1 MYFAIVMAK
10 FPDKRTRVCLFFRTL
25 FRLRYKVTLV
35 NTACLDQ
42 PGSKLVWPTHMAVID
57 PMLLFSELYNY
68 PLQPFVDERFF
79 ANRIFR
85 SILSVFDSISV
96 PNLRKSRNGLEQ
108 AKKLNGLCYN
118 ALKEG
123 KTVIFY
129 PSGHCTSD
137 GKESMGG
144 RNMAHTIAQQLPSGT
159 RIIGVKIRG
168 LWGSCTSRY
177 GRKGTPP
184 IFPTMFTNA
193 WKLFFPRRKVTME
206 FEDITD
212 LVLSWQGMDKVE
224 FNHHLEEY
232 YNSKGIDEPK
242 TK

>member
-1 MYFAIVMAK
+1 MAK

-25 FRLRYKVTLV
+25 FRMRYKVTLV

-42 PGSKLVWPTHMAVID
+42 PDSKLVWPTHMAVID

-79 ANRIFR
+79 ANGVFR
-85 SILSVFDSISV
+85 SILGVFDSISV

-108 AKKLNGLCYN
+108 AKQLNGLCYD
-118 ALKEG
+118 ALKAG
-123 KTVIFY
+123 RTVIFY

-144 RNMAHTIAQQLPSGT
+144 RNMAHTIAQQLPEET
-159 RIIGVKIRG
+159 RVIGVKIRG

-212 LVLSWQGMDKVE
+212 LVRSWQGMNKVE
-224 FNHHLEEY
+224 FNHHLEDY
-232 YNSKGIDEPK
+232 FNSKGIDEPK
-242 TK
+242 TR

>member
-1 MYFAIVMAK
+1 MAK

-25 FRLRYKVTLV
+25 FRMRYKVTLV
-35 NTACLDQ
+35 NVECLNQ

-57 PMLLFSELYNY
+57 PMLVFSELYKY

-79 ANRIFR
+79 ANKVFR
-85 SILSVFDSISV
+85 SILKVFDSISV

-108 AKKLNGLCYN
+108 AKQLNNLCL
-118 ALKEG
+118 ASLQAG

-137 GKESMGG
+137 GKESLGG
-144 RNMAHTIAQQLPSGT
+144 RNMAHTMAQIMPDET
-159 RIIGVKIRG
+159 RVIGVKIRG

-184 IFPTMFTNA
+184 IFPTMFTNL
-193 WKLFFPRRKVTME
+193 WKLFVPRRKVTME

-212 LVLSWQGMDKVE
+212 MVRSWKGLEKTE
-224 FNHHLEEY
+224 FNHNLEEY
-232 YNSKGIDEPK
+232 YNSKGIDQPK

>member
-232 YNSKGIDEPK
+232 YNSKGIDQPK
-242 TK
+242 TR

>member
-1 MYFAIVMAK
+1 MAK

-144 RNMAHTIAQQLPSGT
+144 RNMAHTIAQQRPSGT

>member
-1 MYFAIVMAK
+1 M
-10 FPDKRTRVCLFFRTL
+10 
-25 FRLRYKVTLV
+25 RYKVTLV

-79 ANRIFR
+79 ANGVFR
-85 SILSVFDSISV
+85 SILGVFDSISV

-108 AKKLNGLCYN
+108 AKQLNGLCYD
-118 ALKEG
+118 ALKAG
-123 KTVIFY
+123 RTVIFY

-144 RNMAHTIAQQLPSGT
+144 RNMAHTIAQQLPEET
-159 RIIGVKIRG
+159 RVIGVKIRG

-212 LVLSWQGMDKVE
+212 LVRSWQGMNKVE

>member
-1 MYFAIVMAK
+1 MAK

-25 FRLRYKVTLV
+25 FRMRYKVTLV

-79 ANRIFR
+79 ANGVFR
-85 SILSVFDSISV
+85 SILGVFDSISV

-108 AKKLNGLCYN
+108 AKQLNGLCYD
-118 ALKEG
+118 ALKAG
-123 KTVIFY
+123 RTVIFY

-144 RNMAHTIAQQLPSGT
+144 RNMAHTIAQQLPEET
-159 RIIGVKIRG
+159 RVIGVKIRG

-212 LVLSWQGMDKVE
+212 LVRSWQGMDKVE
-224 FNHHLEEY
+224 FNHHLEDY
-232 YNSKGIDEPK
+232 FNSKGIDEPK

>member
-1 MYFAIVMAK
+1 M
-10 FPDKRTRVCLFFRTL
+10 
-25 FRLRYKVTLV
+25 RYKVTLV

-79 ANRIFR
+79 ANGVFR
-85 SILSVFDSISV
+85 SILGVFDSISV

-108 AKKLNGLCYN
+108 AKQLNGLCYD
-118 ALKEG
+118 ALKAG
-123 KTVIFY
+123 RTVIFY

-144 RNMAHTIAQQLPSGT
+144 RNMAHTIAQQLPEET
-159 RIIGVKIRG
+159 RVIGVKIRG

-212 LVLSWQGMDKVE
+212 LVRSWQGMDKVE
-224 FNHHLEEY
+224 FNHHLEDY
-232 YNSKGIDEPK
+232 YNSKGIDQPK
-242 TK
+242 TR

>member
-1 MYFAIVMAK
+1 MAK

-118 ALKEG
+118 APKEG

>member
-1 MYFAIVMAK
+1 MAK
-10 FPDKRTRVCLFFRTL
+10 FPDKRARVCLFFRTL
-25 FRLRYKVTLV
+25 FRMRYKVKLV
-35 NTACLDQ
+35 NTECLDQ

-57 PMLLFSELYNY
+57 PMLLFSELYKY

-79 ANRIFR
+79 ANKVFKN
-85 SILSVFDSISV
+85 ILEVFGSISV

-108 AKKLNGLCYN
+108 AKQLNSLCYES
-118 ALKEG
+118 LKAG
-123 KTVIFY
+123 RTVIFY

-144 RNMAHTIAQQLPSGT
+144 RNMAHTIAQQLPEDT
-159 RIIGVKIRG
+159 RVIGVKIRG

-212 LVLSWQGMDKVE
+212 LVRSWQGMDKVE
-224 FNHHLEEY
+224 FNNHLEEY
-232 YNSKGIDEPK
+232 FNSKGIDEPK
-242 TK
+242 TR

>member
-1 MYFAIVMAK
+1 MAK
-10 FPDKRTRVCLFFRTL
+10 FPDKRARVCLFFRTL
-25 FRLRYKVTLV
+25 FRMRYKVTLV
-35 NTACLDQ
+35 NVECLDQ
-42 PGSKLVWPTHMAVID
+42 AGSKLVWPTHMAVID
-57 PMLLFSELYNY
+57 PMLVFSELYKY

-79 ANRIFR
+79 ANKVFR
-85 SILSVFDSISV
+85 NILEVFDSISV

-108 AKKLNGLCYN
+108 AKQLNHLCLESLQ
-118 ALKEG
+118 AG

-137 GKESMGG
+137 GKESIGG
-144 RNMAHTIAQQLPSGT
+144 RNMAHTMAQIMPDET
-159 RIIGVKIRG
+159 RVIGVKIRG

-184 IFPTMFTNA
+184 IFPTMFTNL
-193 WKLFFPRRKVTME
+193 WKLVFPRRKVTME

-212 LVLSWQGMDKVE
+212 MVRSWKELDKVA

-232 YNSKGIDEPK
+232 YNNKGIDEPK
-242 TK
+242 TR